1 MTTITC
7 KRCGTDKPEA
17 DMIVRGGKP
26 SKLCRVCFGASFK
39 KDGKKRGKAKCEK
52 TLADVVEKRV
62 RKAKVPPPVR
72 LNGHLEVE
80 QTYGFRAAW
89 EDGYLAIEQDQVGD
103 EGEAVTARLLL
114 SKSDV
119 ARIAEW
125 VRS

>member
-7 KRCGTDKPEA
+7 KRCAEDKPEA
-17 DMIVRGGKP
+17 DMIVRNGKP

-39 KDGKKRGKAKCEK
+39 KGGKAKGEK

-62 RKAKVPPPVR
+62 RKAKAPAPIV